1 MPGQSEE
8 AGLLGLVEAEP
19 ERRSQRVAA
28 RQRARAGFGG
38 GEGGLE
44 QAEQL
49 GATNTHDPSSETPNF
64 YTSQGTTW
72 KYYRI
77 LLNTKARSVQNKLTI
92 NGAP

>member
-38 GEGGLE
+38 GKGGWNRRSSLA
-44 QAEQL
+44 QQTPTTPRL
-49 GATNTHDPSSETPNF
+49 RHPIFTHLKVLPGS
-64 YTSQGTTW
+64 TTE
-72 KYYRI
+72 YC
-77 LLNTKARSVQNKLTI
+77 
-92 NGAP
+92 